1 MYRYACTIAMVGCL
15 VSPLAAAE
23 RLGDRELSQLV
34 ERIDD
39 QRDRFEDALD
49 PALKRSILRGPQGE
63 VDVAR
68 FLDDFQDSV
77 DRLKDRL
84 TRTYAAST
92 EAAAVL
98 RQGSAIERFVRDRPV
113 GYKGASEWA
122 ALSASLATLASAYG
136 TAFPAEG
143 EITARRI
150 GDGELVQSAEAIK
163 RGADRLR
170 KMLDR
175 ELKASGMPKET
186 REAQVREVGQLAS
199 GADAVRKRVQGRQ
212 PATSEAELLL
222 GQASRVATLVA
233 GANTPGAAATWTSML
248 GPVGTVASAFGRP
261 GLTATR

>member
-1 MYRYACTIAMVGCL
+1 MHRFACTIAMLGCL

-23 RLGDRELSQLV
+23 RLNDRDLSRLV
-34 ERIDD
+34 EQIDR

-49 PALKRSILRGPQGE
+49 STLKRSILRGPQGE

-68 FLDDFQDSV
+68 FLDDFQESV
-77 DRLKDRL
+77 SRLKGRL
-84 TRTYAAST
+84 SPRYGAST

-98 RQGSAIERFVRDRPV
+98 RQGSAIERFVRDRPA

-122 ALSASLATLASAYG
+122 ALSTSLTALGSAYG
-136 TAFPAEG
+136 TTFPAEG
-143 EITARRI
+143 EIAARRI

-170 KMLDR
+170 QAFDR
-175 ELKASGMPKET
+175 ELKASGVPKEA
-186 REAQVREVGQLAS
+186 REAHAREIRQLAS
-199 GADAVRKRVQGRQ
+199 GADAVRKRVKGRQ
-212 PATSEAELLL
+212 PATSEADLLL

-233 GANTPGAAATWTSML
+233 GTNAPQAAATWTSML
-248 GPVGTVASAFGRP
+248 GPVEVVASAFGRT